1 MIFQAIDS
9 MILHLHIHH
18 LHKAQF
24 LYFKGIN
31 VDSLQYVY
39 LMEPKMKE
47 LTRTTRES
55 VQS

>member
-9 MILHLHIHH
+9 MILHLHIYH

-24 LYFKGIN
+24 FLFTGIY

-39 LMEPKMKE
+39 LMAPKMKE